1 VEEDY
6 LMVMTRLRRS
16 LLKYWELYL
25 LELPVLA
32 FFIIFHYIPMYGV
45 QIAFKNFIPTLG
57 IWGSPWVG
65 LNHLIRFFE
74 SFYIER
80 LLTNTIGISLYSML
94 VSFPAPILLALM
106 INEMRNRYFKKAI
119 QTITYM
125 PHFLST
131 VVAVGI
137 IFMIL
142 SPRSGIVNQAI
153 KAFGGEAISFMTE
166 PSYFKTIYVL
176 SGVWQSAGFGS
187 IIYMAALSNIDVE
200 LYSAAMVDGAS
211 RFQRLIY
218 ITIPSLIPTITI
230 LFILN
235 MGSIMNVGFEKVYL
249 MQNELN
255 MASSDVIS
263 TFVYR
268 NGVLGAQFSF
278 SAAVGLFNSVIN
290 LILLTSVN
298 QISRRLGETSLW

>member
-1 VEEDY
+1 
-6 LMVMTRLRRS
+6 MVMTRLRRS